1 MEAIALK
8 DASSRK
14 HPTKRNHEQNL
25 PKSTTP
31 LTDMTSYVHLYNHL
45 KDTWN
50 FFRFKRK
57 KLNYFPLNDSV
68 HKKIIWKFQTS
79 KF

>member
-31 LTDMTSYVHLYNHL
+31 LTDMTSYVHLYDHL
-45 KDTWN
+45 KDT
-50 FFRFKRK
+50 
-57 KLNYFPLNDSV
+57 
-68 HKKIIWKFQTS
+68 
-79 KF
+79 